1 MSAAHADNRTDVLNY
16 GFDVGLGESDN
27 VTLVPTGKI
36 SQTIATVDTDFS
48 LTQQSRLFDD
58 QIKGQFAYF
67 DYLQHAFGGQF
78 IGRFDGTAN
87 FAIVP
92 ERLTWAL
99 QDDFGEA
106 PLSPFAAQ
114 TPTNLESI
122 NSVST
127 GPDLSLHFGGAG
139 FAKLGARYTRVQY
152 ETSPFSNN
160 RLLGS
165 FEVGRL
171 LSARS
176 TISVNVNSEHVMFE
190 NTIINTDFDRSS
202 AYAGYES
209 HGARTDLT
217 AKLGVTRIDE
227 DNTNASGALAKLDL
241 ARRISP
247 ASSLDLSAGRDL
259 TDASAS
265 FANLQGGAISGIT
278 AAQAIETS
286 SPYTLTF
293 GQLSWRYVR
302 NRTTFALSARWERDT
317 YGNESAVD
325 VVGINQ
331 VSDQS
336 QSGASFAAN
345 PLTLDV
351 TRSGA
356 EFSAEEKL
364 THVLSLQLLGSL
376 YTSDYPHADFNAV
389 EGSSRYQDGRVGA
402 GLVFYAGRA
411 LEVHLRFDHIERTI
425 SGVGSGTGYRDNTAF
440 LTVGYRPRAATPV
453 PDSP

>member
-1 MSAAHADNRTDVLNY
+1 
-16 GFDVGLGESDN
+16 
-27 VTLVPTGKI
+27 
-36 SQTIATVDTDFS
+36 
-48 LTQQSRLFDD
+48 
-58 QIKGQFAYF
+58 
-67 DYLQHAFGGQF
+67 
-78 IGRFDGTAN
+78 
-87 FAIVP
+87 
-92 ERLTWAL
+92 
-99 QDDFGEA
+99 
-106 PLSPFAAQ
+106 
-114 TPTNLESI
+114 
-122 NSVST
+122 
-127 GPDLSLHFGGAG
+127 
-139 FAKLGARYTRVQY
+139 
-152 ETSPFSNN
+152 
-160 RLLGS
+160 
-165 FEVGRL
+165 
-171 LSARS
+171 S